1 MRRESKK
8 LYNGNAEVRDYDV
21 KECIKRNENL
31 QIEHKGDIM
40 TLTPEEL
47 RSKVVDKSNNIP
59 SKFGG
64 KEYRLLCYE
73 WNPDKVEL

>member
-1 MRRESKK
+1 MRRECKEFFK
-8 LYNGNAEVRDYDV
+8 GYPVARDYDV
-21 KECIKRNENL
+21 KECIKQNENL
-31 QIEHKGDIM
+31 QIEYKGDIM

-47 RSKVVDKSNNIP
+47 RSKVVDKSNNLP

>member
-1 MRRESKK
+1 
-8 LYNGNAEVRDYDV
+8 
-21 KECIKRNENL
+21 
-31 QIEHKGDIM
+31 M